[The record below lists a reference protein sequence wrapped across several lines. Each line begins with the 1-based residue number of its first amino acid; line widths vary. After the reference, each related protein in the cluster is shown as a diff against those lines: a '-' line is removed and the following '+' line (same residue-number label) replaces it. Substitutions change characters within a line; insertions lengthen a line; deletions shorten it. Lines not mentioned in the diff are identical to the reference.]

1 MLRFPLSVPVF
12 VPVMFARANHGLIKS
27 TSTEDKMKTTIT
39 ALAVGLLLM
48 MCATKSQQSVALQG
62 PGADRVAASSAT
74 PAPPPGSAGIYKS
87 DAELT
92 ATLKKAIAAAN
103 GNQSSSPIAN
113 TDQYRINI
121 VHREKATGA
130 LAHEGNTELHYII
143 EGTGVVVTGGTIVR
157 GSGGVNSATV
167 QGGETH
173 AVKKGDVIIVPAG
186 SAHWYNEV
194 TTPITYL
201 EVRFVA
207 PK

>member
-1 MLRFPLSVPVF
+1 MR
-12 VPVMFARANHGLIKS
+12 
-27 TSTEDKMKTTIT
+27 TTIT
-39 ALAVGLLLM
+39 ALAAILFM
-48 MCATKSQQSVALQG
+48 TITTMQAQQSTAPQAPSAG
-62 PGADRVAASSAT
+62 RGAASATT
-74 PAPPPGSAGIYKS
+74 PAPPGSAGIYKS

-92 ATLKKAIAAAN
+92 VTLKKAIAAAD

-121 VHREKATGA
+121 VHREKAAGA

-186 SAHWYNEV
+186 SAHWYKEV

>member
-1 MLRFPLSVPVF
+1 MR
-12 VPVMFARANHGLIKS
+12 
-27 TSTEDKMKTTIT
+27 TTIT
-39 ALAVGLLLM
+39 ALTAILLVTISTM
-48 MCATKSQQSVALQG
+48 QAQQSAAQQAPSAG
-62 PGADRVAASSAT
+62 RGAAPAT
-74 PAPPPGSAGIYKS
+74 TSAPPPGSAGIYKS

-92 ATLKKAIAAAN
+92 LTLQKAIAAAN

-121 VHREKATGA
+121 VHREKAAGA

-143 EGTGVVVTGGTIVR
+143 EGTGIVVTGGTIVR
-157 GSGGVNSATV
+157 GAGGINTATIE
-167 QGGETH
+167 GGETH
-173 AVKKGDVIIVPAG
+173 AVKKGDVILVPSG
-186 SAHWYNEV
+186 SAHWYKEV

>member
-1 MLRFPLSVPVF
+1 
-12 VPVMFARANHGLIKS
+12 MFAWGNPWSNEFI
-27 TSTEDKMKTTIT
+27 STEDNMRKKIT
-39 ALAVGLLLM
+39 ALAAGLLLM
-48 MCATKSQQSVALQG
+48 MCATKTQQSVALQA
-62 PGADRVAASSAT
+62 PGAGRGATPATT
-74 PAPPPGSAGIYKS
+74 PAPPPGSAGIYRS

-92 ATLKKAIAAAN
+92 ATLKKGIAAAN

-121 VHREKATGA
+121 VHREKAAGA

-157 GSGGVNSATV
+157 GTGGINDGTI

-173 AVKKGDVIIVPAG
+173 AVKKGDVIIVPSG
-186 SAHWYNEV
+186 SAHWYKEV

>member
-1 MLRFPLSVPVF
+1 
-12 VPVMFARANHGLIKS
+12 
-27 TSTEDKMKTTIT
+27 MKTTIT
-39 ALAVGLLLM
+39 ALSAGLFVM
-48 MCATKSQQSVALQG
+48 MSVAQAQQSASPQNR
-62 PGADRVAASSAT
+62 GAGRGAAQAAT

-92 ATLKKAIAAAN
+92 AALSKAIAAAN
-103 GNQSSSPIAN
+103 GEQSAAPIAN
-113 TDQYRINI
+113 TDQYRVNI
-121 VHREKATGA
+121 VHREKAAGA

-143 EGTGVVVTGGTIVR
+143 EGSGVVVTGGMIVR
-157 GSGGVNSATV
+157 GTDGINSATI

-173 AVKKGDVIIVPAG
+173 TVKKGDVIIVPAG
-186 SAHWYNEV
+186 SAHWYKEV